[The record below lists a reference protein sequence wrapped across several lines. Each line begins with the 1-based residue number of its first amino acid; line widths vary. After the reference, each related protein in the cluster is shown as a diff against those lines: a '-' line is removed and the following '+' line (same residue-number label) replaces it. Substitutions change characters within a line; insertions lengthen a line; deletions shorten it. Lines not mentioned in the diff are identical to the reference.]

1 MLSLAT
7 EDFVQAQCMV
17 EESMI
22 FWEQYGYRL
31 FMGHALAL
39 LGIAACKQNDFLLAQ
54 EALTG
59 AVKIG
64 ITQSV
69 ILPLTYALPAI
80 EIYTSALCHPHV
92 ANSRWFED
100 VIGRYVVNTSQRLSP
115 EMVAAA
121 QVRGQGRDLWQT
133 ATEALEQ
140 LTAT

>member
-1 MLSLAT
+1 
-7 EDFVQAQCMV
+7 
-17 EESMI
+17 
-22 FWEQYGYRL
+22 
-31 FMGHALAL
+31 

-69 ILPLTYALPAI
+69 ILPLTYALLGIALFYTKQNEDERAI

-100 VIGRYVVNTSQRLSP
+100 VIGRYVVNASQRLAP

-121 QVRGQGRDLWQT
+121 QVRGQGRNL
-133 ATEALEQ
+133 
-140 LTAT
+140 